1 MLDFPGSICYY
12 SGMKRKS
19 QIRKWLDEQPRS
31 ALTYDAKVADKSGR
45 GWTVDELVKEAWIRG
60 VDLRTGSVNNW
71 IAGTKPGPLA
81 VHAVRGI
88 FPNIKF

>member
-1 MLDFPGSICYY
+1 
-12 SGMKRKS
+12 MKRKS
-19 QIRKWLDEQPRS
+19 AIRKWLDEQPRHD
-31 ALTYDAKVADKSGR
+31 LTYEKQVSNKTTR
-45 GWTVDELVKEAWIRG
+45 GWTVDEFVKEAWIRG